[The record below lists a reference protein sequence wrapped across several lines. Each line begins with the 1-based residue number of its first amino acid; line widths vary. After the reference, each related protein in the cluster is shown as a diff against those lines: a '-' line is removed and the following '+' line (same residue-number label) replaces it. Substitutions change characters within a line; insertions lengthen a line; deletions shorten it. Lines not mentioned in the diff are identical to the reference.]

1 MEGNR
6 FFMKPTQELER
17 EHQVIQLALKILD
30 KMIHN
35 LETGDEVSP
44 EDFERVMEFFKIFTD
59 KCHHIK
65 EEDIFYPVMAEV
77 EVMGLGGEN
86 LVAMMLTEHDLG
98 REYVKKMSE
107 GVERYKQGDNDASF
121 MIMETARDYIS
132 LLSQHID
139 KEDKILYPIVD
150 AHITEEQEHEFVK
163 RFADLE
169 QNMIGQGKHEELHK
183 VLERLA
189 RVYLK

>member
-1 MEGNR
+1 
-6 FFMKPTQELER
+6 MKPTQELER
-17 EHQVIQLALKILD
+17 EHQAIQLALKILD

-44 EDFERVMEFFKIFTD
+44 EDFGRVMDFFRIFTD
-59 KCHHIK
+59 KCHRTK

-77 EVMGLGGEN
+77 EIMGLGGED

-121 MIMETARDYIS
+121 TIMEVARDYIS

-150 AHITEEQEHEFVK
+150 AHITEEQEHELLK
-163 RFADLE
+163 QFAVME
-169 QNMIGQGKHEELHK
+169 HTVIGEGKHEELYRI
-183 VLERLA
+183 LEQLA
-189 RVYLK
+189 QVYLK